1 MSSEDVTF
9 SEVATVNITKSTP
22 LGYTESRNQS
32 GPPYYYSCKAIMKFG
47 PGNKGSETEKQ
58 DTAPVVVYSF
68 PEEEGIDAN
77 SI

>member
-1 MSSEDVTF
+1 
-9 SEVATVNITKSTP
+9 
-22 LGYTESRNQS
+22 
-32 GPPYYYSCKAIMKFG
+32 MKFG
-47 PGNKGSETEKQ
+47 PGNKGSETEKK